1 MLTDTPL
8 LSNGQKIGHYTIQAF
23 IKTGEYNETYK
34 AGDAQGV
41 AFFVK
46 IYDMEQVPR
55 QVLDADGTIREISV
69 LRSISS
75 PYLISYVAD
84 GTINIDGTDYPYMV
98 TKYFT
103 GPLLADDLVRGKSV
117 PLEQAL
123 EYFSDILKGLR
134 DLHAKG
140 FLHNDITPRNIMFD
154 REGDKCAARI
164 IDFGHVAEP
173 CDGVVPF
180 PVGDLSPCYQAL
192 ETFWNTYSVRSDVYS
207 ATAVFFSMLFGIA
220 PWETEVGPI
229 DKPLIKKLVRQKLN
243 EVRREPLDLD
253 LTDGTPQWV
262 KQMIMRGL
270 ALHAENR
277 AHSVDEMINII
288 DTKGQLD
295 EHEDSTIHIAKGQQK
310 TPTDHMPHADSEEAE
325 AYQVPDGVKVEGNGF
340 AEVAGLDSLKTML
353 QQKVIFLLKNK
364 QLAERYKLTPP
375 NGMLLYGPPGCGKT
389 YFAEKFAEES
399 GFNFHFVKASDLGS
413 IYIHGS
419 QGKIA
424 ELFKKAEKDA
434 PSIICFDEFDAM
446 VPQRDN
452 VSTHSPSA
460 AGEVNEFLSQLNNC
474 SKRGLFIIGT
484 TNKPDLIDQAA
495 LRKGRLDLQVYMP
508 APDEQTRKLMF
519 ELYLKDRPCADINS
533 DELAKMTDNY
543 VASDIAYIVN
553 DAAMI
558 AAFADEPITQD
569 KLIDTIKATRP
580 SVTPDSLRYY
590 NDMRLRFEGNGSTIR
605 RQIGFT
611 VAKD

>member
-1 MLTDTPL
+1 MPFLN
-8 LSNGQKIGHYTIQAF
+8 NGQSVGNYTIQAF

-34 AGDAQGV
+34 AGDANGV

-46 IYDMEQVPR
+46 LYDPRRVPDR
-55 QVLDADGTIREISV
+55 VKTDDGTIREIAV
-69 LRSISS
+69 LRSIDS

-84 GTINIDGTDYPYMV
+84 GTVDIDGTDYPYMV

-103 GPLLADDLVRGKSV
+103 GPLLADQLIRGVKI
-117 PLEQAL
+117 PLSDAL
-123 EYFSDILKGLR
+123 AYYTDILRGLH

-140 FLHNDITPRNIMFD
+140 YLHNDITPRNIMFD
-154 REGDKCAARI
+154 CDGGKCSARL

-180 PVGDLSPCYQAL
+180 PTSDLTPCFQAN
-192 ETFWNTYSVRSDVYS
+192 ETFWNTYSVRTDIYG
-207 ATAVFFSMLFGIA
+207 ATSTFYAMLFGEA
-220 PWETEVGPI
+220 PWQVSLPSPDEA
-229 DKPLIKKLVRQKLN
+229 DYKKKVRQILN
-243 EVRREPLDLD
+243 EERSKSLDINAD
-253 LTDGTPQWV
+253 VVAGNKWV
-262 KQMIMRGL
+262 VELINHGL
-270 ALHAENR
+270 AKKAEHR
-277 AHSVDEMINII
+277 AHSVDELLQTIES
-288 DTKGQLD
+288 KGEFSD
-295 EHEDSTIHIAKGQQK
+295 HIEPQMPEKKQQK
-310 TPTDHMPHADSEEAE
+310 KEQKAPKETPQSSMSEEKE
-325 AYQVPDGVKVEGNGF
+325 EYQVPDGVKAHGNGF
-340 AEVAGLDSLKTML
+340 ADVAGLDSLKNML

-446 VPQRDN
+446 VPKRDN
-452 VSTHSPSA
+452 VGQLSPSA

-484 TNKPDLIDQAA
+484 TNKPHLIDEAA
-495 LRKGRLDLQVYMP
+495 LRKGRLDLQFFMP

-519 ELYLKDRPCADINS
+519 ELYLKDRPCADINAE
-533 DELAKMTDNY
+533 ELARMTDNY

-569 KLIDTIKATRP
+569 KIVTTIKATRP
-580 SVTPDSLRYY
+580 SLTADSLRYY
-590 NDMRLRFEGNGSTIR
+590 NDMQKRFEGGSEPTR
-605 RQIGFT
+605 RHIGFT
-611 VAKD
+611 VTKE